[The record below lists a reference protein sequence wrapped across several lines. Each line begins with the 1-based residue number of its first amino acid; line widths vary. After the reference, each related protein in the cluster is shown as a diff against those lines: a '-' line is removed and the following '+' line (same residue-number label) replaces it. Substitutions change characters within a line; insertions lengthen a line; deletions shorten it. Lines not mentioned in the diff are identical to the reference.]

1 MLFAYSC
8 PSRVILCT
16 QSAAMIRAA
25 GGTHMSVELDL
36 SSLPSSSQLD
46 VHIHIAAP
54 LRVTASEA
62 RRRVTRLIASEIGNL
77 LYGGE
82 TTLMVGERIL
92 WRVPV
97 LLAYRESGPVGQA
110 GTLDVDVETGS
121 VLANQEQL
129 TVIAD
134 YALFI
139 AERS

>member
-1 MLFAYSC
+1 
-8 PSRVILCT
+8 
-16 QSAAMIRAA
+16 
-25 GGTHMSVELDL
+25 MSVELDL

-62 RRRVTRLIASEIGNL
+62 RRRVTRLVASEIGNL

-82 TTLMVGERIL
+82 PTLTVGERIL

-97 LLAYRESGPVGQA
+97 LLAYPENGPVGQT
-110 GTLDVDVETGS
+110 GTLDVDVETGA

-129 TVIAD
+129 TAIAD
-134 YALFI
+134 YALFL
-139 AERS
+139 AERSAAGAA